1 MDLSDRDQFDAQYRR
16 LAPLC
21 LRIAR
26 KVLGDNA
33 AAEEVVQDLF
43 LKLWRNPGAFDPERG
58 SLESYV
64 AMAARSRSIDRW
76 RTRSAERQARE
87 RLESESRILRRAHQ
101 LHGRVSGR
109 AVASVLGSSG
119 LAGERFE
126 LLMVA
131 VYAVGVARL
140 WAGVEN
146 AMACDAAV
154 CDAAACDAAAR

>member
-87 RLESESRILRRAHQ
+87 RLESESRILRRATTEGADHPV
-101 LHGRVSGR
+101 LEAERVRQRSIERLR
-109 AVASVLGSSG
+109 AAI
-119 LAGERFE
+119 AT
-126 LLMVA
+126 
-131 VYAVGVARL
+131 
-140 WAGVEN
+140 
-146 AMACDAAV
+146 
-154 CDAAACDAAAR
+154 